1 MAWRSLRTPRFLVNL
16 AVLALCASMPFLAPA
31 LGQPYFFEVFAR
43 IMIWAI
49 AAISL
54 NLILGYGGMV
64 SFGHA
69 AYLGI
74 GAYTVGISAYYEV
87 YSGFIQW
94 PLALA
99 LSGLVALVFGA
110 ICLRTRGL
118 YFIMITLALA
128 QMVYFLGVS
137 AEEYGSDDGLSIDVR
152 SEFGPLDLGD
162 ALTLYYV
169 VFAFLL
175 LSLAVTH
182 RIVNSR
188 FGMVIRGAKSNE
200 ARMQAIGFPTYRY
213 RLTCFVIAGVMCG
226 LAGILWA
233 NFERFVSP
241 DMMYWTHSGELIFM
255 VVLGGMGSL
264 FGPVLGA
271 VVFLLLS
278 EILSNI
284 TVHWHIV
291 FGPFLIFVVLFA
303 RGGID
308 GLLGPS
314 QARRG

>member
-1 MAWRSLRTPRFLVNL
+1 MAWATLKTPRALVNIG
-16 AVLALCASMPFLAPA
+16 VLVICALMPFIAPA
-31 LGQPYFFEVFAR
+31 MGEPYFFDVFAR
-43 IMIWAI
+43 TMIWAI

-74 GAYTVGISAYYEV
+74 GGYTVGIAAYHEV

-94 PLALA
+94 PLGLA
-99 LSGLVALVFGA
+99 LSGLAALVFGA

-137 AEEYGSDDGLSIDVR
+137 AEEYGSDDGLSIDLR
-152 SEFGPLDLGD
+152 SEFGGFDLSDPL
-162 ALTLYYV
+162 TFYYV
-169 VFAFLL
+169 VFAFLV
-175 LSLAVTH
+175 LSLVVTH

-188 FGMVIRGAKSNE
+188 FGMVIRGAKSND

-213 RLTCFVIAGVMCG
+213 RLTGFVIAGVMCG

-264 FGPVLGA
+264 FGPLLGTL
-271 VVFLLLS
+271 VFLLLA
-278 EILSNI
+278 EVLSNY
-284 TVHWHIV
+284 TEHWHIV
-291 FGPFLIFVVLFA
+291 FGPFLILVVLFA

-308 GLLGPS
+308 GLLG
-314 QARRG
+314 RREASHG